1 MTVCT
6 EEPEKVA
13 ILIIDELLDVI
24 GQACVPLAA
33 ADASFPATSIQGIPA
48 FRDFK
53 IRDPLHFVILFLA

>member
-33 ADASFPATSIQGIPA
+33 ATSSFAATSIFNAHKDYCSPSS
-48 FRDFK
+48 
-53 IRDPLHFVILFLA
+53 